1 MEIKKPNDILVA
13 TINNPELT
21 PYDLLSNNVTGD
33 NTSLLSKDA
42 YKQSKYI
49 QDTFK
54 KEDGKFDDTAFNEV
68 YKMAQSKFYNLTNE
82 QYLKDLDEVKYS
94 PFDMTRPKFAK
105 TFSVSAK
112 MEKEYNP
119 FEVRKGWTGIG
130 REDESPLSL
139 REIAQ
144 KNKIYD
150 PITKS

>member
-21 PYDLLSNNVTGD
+21 PYDLLSNNITGE
-33 NTSLLSKDA
+33 NTSLLPKDA

-54 KEDGKFDDTAFNEV
+54 QDNGKFDDAAFNEV
-68 YKMAQSKFYNLTNE
+68 YKMAQNKFYNLTNE
-82 QYLKDLDEVKYS
+82 QYLKELDEVKYS
-94 PFDMTRPKFAK
+94 PFDVTRPKFAK

-119 FEVRKGWTGIG
+119 
-130 REDESPLSL
+130 
-139 REIAQ
+139 
-144 KNKIYD
+144 
-150 PITKS
+150 